1 MAPLRAARCYVD
13 IRTGSAERPLFTAA
27 TSAMHSKLNS
37 ALSRERTTRMPS
49 VEETIKRDW
58 KSFTPAEQKL
68 GTFFLNHLA
77 ELPFE
82 TAASISR
89 RVNLSPMT
97 VGRYI
102 RKLGYAHLRD
112 IKDELRA
119 NPAAWAERQLSSKLF
134 ASAPLADKITALTD
148 VYQLLDSPEFPRIVS
163 LLATASSVHVASFQL
178 GRFLGMGFA
187 AFLQTLRP
195 RTYFSDGYDGSY
207 GDVLLDCEPDG
218 CLVLIDVRRYSR
230 HFRLLAEEAAAR
242 GIRTVILTD
251 VYCHWARAITD
262 NVLMIETEIGLR
274 SLSMVQL
281 LMELLLAAV
290 AAELEGADVRRT
302 QVHELRRKFI
312 GFVESGE
319 DERARDVK
327 G

>member
-1 MAPLRAARCYVD
+1 
-13 IRTGSAERPLFTAA
+13 
-27 TSAMHSKLNS
+27 
-37 ALSRERTTRMPS
+37 MPS
-49 VEETIKRDW
+49 VEETIKRYW
-58 KSFTPAEQKL
+58 KNFTPAEQKL
-68 GTFFLNHLA
+68 GTFFLNHLS

-82 TAASISR
+82 TAASIGR
-89 RVNLSPMT
+89 RVDVSPMT

-102 RKLGYAHLRD
+102 RKLGYSDLQD

-119 NPAAWAERQLSSKLF
+119 KPVVWGERGISGELF
-134 ASAPLADKITALTD
+134 ASAPLKAKIKALTD
-148 VYQLLDSPEFPRIVS
+148 VYQLPDSAEFPRIVS

-187 AFLQTLRP
+187 GFLQTLRP
-195 RTYFSDGYDGSY
+195 RVYFSDGGDGSY
-207 GDVLLDCEPDG
+207 SDVLLDCEPDG

-242 GIRTVILTD
+242 RIRTVILTD

-290 AAELEGADVRRT
+290 AAELEGADVRRER
-302 QVHELRRKFI
+302 VHELRRKFI

-319 DERARDVK
+319 DGRGRDGK
-327 G
+327 A

>member
-1 MAPLRAARCYVD
+1 MISRRFARNRRFWGKV
-13 IRTGSAERPLFTAA
+13 
-27 TSAMHSKLNS
+27 TSTMHSKLNGR
-37 ALSRERTTRMPS
+37 LPSRRGTEMSS

-58 KSFTPAEQKL
+58 RNFTPSEQKL
-68 GTFFLNHLA
+68 GTFFLSHLT

-82 TAASISR
+82 TAASIGK
-89 RVNLSPMT
+89 RVSVSAMT

-102 RKLGYAHLRD
+102 RKLGYSDMRD

-119 NPAAWAERQLSSKLF
+119 NPTAWAEREISNELF
-134 ASAPLADKITALTD
+134 APASLKAKIQALTD
-148 VYQLLDSPEFPRIVS
+148 VYRLPNSPEFPCIVS
-163 LLATASSVHVASFQL
+163 LLASASSVHVASFQA

-187 AFLQTLRP
+187 GFLQTLRP
-195 RTYFSDGYDGSY
+195 HAYFAGGDDGSY
-207 GDVLLDCEPDG
+207 SDVLLDCEPDG

-262 NVLMIETEIGLR
+262 NVLMIETEIGVR

-290 AAELEGADVRRT
+290 AAELAGADARRE
-302 QVHELRRKFI
+302 QVHELRRKFV

-319 DERARDVK
+319 DGRGRD
-327 G
+327 GNA

>member
-1 MAPLRAARCYVD
+1 
-13 IRTGSAERPLFTAA
+13 
-27 TSAMHSKLNS
+27 
-37 ALSRERTTRMPS
+37 MPS

-58 KSFTPAEQKL
+58 KNFTPAEQKL
-68 GTFFLNHLA
+68 GTFFLSHLA

-89 RVNLSPMT
+89 RVDVSPMT

-102 RKLGYAHLRD
+102 RKLGYSDLRD

-119 NPAAWAERQLSSKLF
+119 RPVAWAERELSSELF
-134 ASAPLADKITALTD
+134 ASASLKAKIQALTD
-148 VYQLLDSPEFPRIVS
+148 VYQLPGSPEFPRIVT
-163 LLATASSVHVASFQL
+163 LLASASSVHVASFQL

-187 AFLQTLRP
+187 GFLQTLRP
-195 RTYFSDGYDGSY
+195 RVYLSDGADGSY
-207 GDVLLDCEPDG
+207 SEVLLDCEPDG

-262 NVLMIETEIGLR
+262 NVLMIETEIGVR

-290 AAELEGADVRRT
+290 AAELEGADVRRQ

-319 DERARDVK
+319 DGRGRDGK
-327 G
+327 A

>member
-1 MAPLRAARCYVD
+1 MGIAAASGRGTLV
-13 IRTGSAERPLFTAA
+13 S
-27 TSAMHSKLNS
+27 
-37 ALSRERTTRMPS
+37 S

-58 KSFTPAEQKL
+58 KSFTPSEQKL
-68 GTFFLNHLA
+68 GTFFLNHLS

-82 TAASISR
+82 TAASIGKQ
-89 RVNLSPMT
+89 VNVSAMT

-102 RKLGYAHLRD
+102 RKLGYSDLRD

-119 NPAAWAERQLSSKLF
+119 NPVGWAEREISGELF
-134 ASAPLADKITALTD
+134 ASASLKAKIQALTD
-148 VYQLLDSPEFPRIVS
+148 VYQLPNSPEFPRIVS
-163 LLATASSVHVASFQL
+163 LLASASTVHVASFQL

-195 RTYFSDGYDGSY
+195 RAYFADGADGSY
-207 GDVLLDCEPDG
+207 SDVLLDCEPDG

-251 VYCHWARAITD
+251 VYCHWARAVTD
-262 NVLMIETEIGLR
+262 NVLMIETEIGVR

-290 AAELEGADVRRT
+290 AAELEGAESRRG

-312 GFVESGE
+312 GFVESG
-319 DERARDVK
+319 DDDRGPDGKA
-327 G
+327 

>member
-1 MAPLRAARCYVD
+1 M
-13 IRTGSAERPLFTAA
+13 S
-27 TSAMHSKLNS
+27 
-37 ALSRERTTRMPS
+37 S

-58 KSFTPAEQKL
+58 KSFTPSEQKL
-68 GTFFLNHLA
+68 GTFFLSHLS

-82 TAASISR
+82 TAASISQ
-89 RVNLSPMT
+89 RVNVSPMT

-102 RKLGYAHLRD
+102 RKLGYADLRE
-112 IKDELRA
+112 IKDELRT
-119 NPAAWAERQLSSKLF
+119 NPAAWAERELSSELF
-134 ASAPLADKITALTD
+134 ASAPLKDKIKALTD
-148 VYQLLDSPEFPRIVS
+148 VYQLPSSPEFPRIVS
-163 LLATASSVHVASFQL
+163 LLARASSVHVASFQL

-187 AFLQTLRP
+187 GFLQTLRP
-195 RTYFSDGYDGSY
+195 RVYLSDGADGSY
-207 GDVLLDCEPDG
+207 SDVLLDCEPDG
-218 CLVLIDVRRYSR
+218 LLVLIDVRRYSR

-262 NVLMIETEIGLR
+262 NVLMIETEIGVR

-281 LMELLLAAV
+281 MMELLLAAV
-290 AAELEGADVRRT
+290 AAELESADVRRQ

-319 DERARDVK
+319 DGRGRDGK
-327 G
+327 A

>member
-1 MAPLRAARCYVD
+1 M
-13 IRTGSAERPLFTAA
+13 S
-27 TSAMHSKLNS
+27 
-37 ALSRERTTRMPS
+37 S

-58 KSFTPAEQKL
+58 KKFTPSEQKL
-68 GTFFLNHLA
+68 GTFFLSHLT

-82 TAASISR
+82 TAASISK
-89 RVNLSPMT
+89 RVNVSAMT

-102 RKLGYAHLRD
+102 RKLGYSDLRD

-119 NPAAWAERQLSSKLF
+119 NPSAWAEGEISSELF
-134 ASAPLADKITALTD
+134 APASLKAKIQALTD
-148 VYQLLDSPEFPRIVS
+148 VYQLPNSPEFPRIVS
-163 LLATASSVHVASFQL
+163 LLASASTVHVASFQI

-195 RTYFSDGYDGSY
+195 HAYFSDGGDGSY
-207 GDVLLDCEPDG
+207 SEVLLDCEPDG

-230 HFRLLAEEAAAR
+230 HFRLLADEAAAR

-262 NVLMIETEIGLR
+262 NVLMIETEIGVR

-290 AAELEGADVRRT
+290 AAELEGADIRRE

-312 GFVESGE
+312 GFVESGQ
-319 DERARDVK
+319 DARGERS
-327 G
+327 

>member
-1 MAPLRAARCYVD
+1 MS
-13 IRTGSAERPLFTAA
+13 G
-27 TSAMHSKLNS
+27 
-37 ALSRERTTRMPS
+37 

-58 KSFTPAEQKL
+58 KLFTPSEQKL

-77 ELPFE
+77 DLPFE
-82 TAASISR
+82 TAASIGKQ
-89 RVNLSPMT
+89 VNVSAMT

-102 RKLGYAHLRD
+102 RKLGYSDLRD

-119 NPAAWAERQLSSKLF
+119 KPVAWAERELSSQLF
-134 ASAPLADKITALTD
+134 APAPLKAKIKALTD
-148 VYQLLDSPEFPRIVS
+148 VYQLLDSPEFPRIVT

-178 GRFLGMGFA
+178 GRYLGMGFQ
-187 AFLQTLRP
+187 AFLAALRP
-195 RTYFSDGYDGSY
+195 HAYFSDGGDGSY
-207 GDVLLDCEPDG
+207 SDVLIDCEPDG

-242 GIRTVILTD
+242 GIRIVILTD

-290 AAELEGADVRRT
+290 AAELEGADVRRG

-312 GFVESGE
+312 GFVESGDDDRRQDGE
-319 DERARDVK
+319 A
-327 G
+327 

>member
-1 MAPLRAARCYVD
+1 MQ
-13 IRTGSAERPLFTAA
+13 
-27 TSAMHSKLNS
+27 SKLS
-37 ALSRERTTRMPS
+37 GAASRGRGTQVSS

-58 KSFTPAEQKL
+58 KSFTPSEQKL
-68 GTFFLNHLA
+68 GTFFLSHLA

-82 TAASISR
+82 TAASIGKE
-89 RVNLSPMT
+89 VGVSPMT

-102 RKLGYAHLRD
+102 RKLGYSDLRD

-119 NPAAWAERQLSSKLF
+119 RPVAWAERELSTELF
-134 ASAPLADKITALTD
+134 ASAPLKDKIKALTD
-148 VYQLLDSPEFPRIVS
+148 VYQLPGSPEFARIVS
-163 LLATASSVHVASFQL
+163 LLASASSVHVASFQL

-195 RTYFSDGYDGSY
+195 RAYFSDGADGSY
-207 GDVLLDCEPDG
+207 SEVLLDCEPDG

-230 HFRLLAEEAAAR
+230 HFRLLAEEASAR

-290 AAELEGADVRRT
+290 AAELEGADIRRDR
-302 QVHELRRKFI
+302 VHELRRKFI

-319 DERARDVK
+319 DGRGRDGK
-327 G
+327 A

>member
-1 MAPLRAARCYVD
+1 
-13 IRTGSAERPLFTAA
+13 
-27 TSAMHSKLNS
+27 MHSKLSIRPASGRGTLVSN
-37 ALSRERTTRMPS
+37 

-58 KSFTPAEQKL
+58 KSFTPSEQKL
-68 GTFFLNHLA
+68 GTFFLNHLS

-82 TAASISR
+82 TAASIGKQ
-89 RVNLSPMT
+89 VNVSAMT

-102 RKLGYAHLRD
+102 RKLGYSDLRD

-119 NPAAWAERQLSSKLF
+119 NPVGWAEREISGELF
-134 ASAPLADKITALTD
+134 APASLKAKIQALTD
-148 VYQLLDSPEFPRIVS
+148 VYQLPNSPEFPRIVS
-163 LLATASSVHVASFQL
+163 LLASASTVHVASFQL

-195 RTYFSDGYDGSY
+195 RAYFSDGADGSY
-207 GDVLLDCEPDG
+207 SDVLLDCEPDG

-262 NVLMIETEIGLR
+262 NVLMIETEIGVR

-290 AAELEGADVRRT
+290 AAELEGADTRRE

-319 DERARDVK
+319 NGRGK
-327 G
+327 T

>member
-1 MAPLRAARCYVD
+1 
-13 IRTGSAERPLFTAA
+13 
-27 TSAMHSKLNS
+27 
-37 ALSRERTTRMPS
+37 
-49 VEETIKRDW
+49 
-58 KSFTPAEQKL
+58 
-68 GTFFLNHLA
+68 
-77 ELPFE
+77 
-82 TAASISR
+82 
-89 RVNLSPMT
+89 MT

-102 RKLGYAHLRD
+102 RKLGYSDLQD

-119 NPAAWAERQLSSKLF
+119 KPVVWGERGISGELF
-134 ASAPLADKITALTD
+134 ASAPLKAKIKALTD
-148 VYQLLDSPEFPRIVS
+148 VYQLPDSAEFPRIVS

-187 AFLQTLRP
+187 GFLQTLRP
-195 RTYFSDGYDGSY
+195 RVYFSDGGDGSY
-207 GDVLLDCEPDG
+207 SDVLLDCEPDG

-251 VYCHWARAITD
+251 VYCHWAPAITD

-290 AAELEGADVRRT
+290 AAELEGADVRRER
-302 QVHELRRKFI
+302 VHELRRKFI

-319 DERARDVK
+319 DGRGRDGK
-327 G
+327 A